1 MKITICGSMHF
12 AKEMLEIKNELE
24 QIGHEVII
32 PIDTEAS
39 ICNPELNDNFE
50 HLENFAE
57 VDLDKDH
64 FNKISAS
71 DAILVLNYQKNN
83 ITGYVGGATLMEIA
97 VARHLDKK
105 IFVLFDLPNADAL
118 KYVLEIR
125 LAKPII
131 LSGDLNKII

>member
-1 MKITICGSMHF
+1 MRITICGSMHF
-12 AKEMLEIKNELE
+12 AKEMLVAKNKLE
-24 QIGHEVII
+24 KIGHEAFI

-39 ICNPELNDNFE
+39 ICNPELNDSFE

-57 VDLDKDH
+57 IDLDKDH

-83 ITGYVGGATLMEIA
+83 INGYVGGATLMEIA

-105 IFVLFDLPNADAL
+105 IFVLFNLPHVDVL

>member
-1 MKITICGSMHF
+1 MKITICGSMNF
-12 AKEMLEIKNELE
+12 AKEMLEIKNKLE
-24 QIGHEVII
+24 EIGHEAII

-39 ICNPELNDNFE
+39 ICNPELNDSLE
-50 HLENFAE
+50 HLENFSE

-64 FNKISAS
+64 FNKISVS

-105 IFVLFDLPNADAL
+105 IFVLFDLPDVDTL
-118 KYVLEIR
+118 KYAMEIK

-131 LSGDLNKII
+131 LSGDLNKLI